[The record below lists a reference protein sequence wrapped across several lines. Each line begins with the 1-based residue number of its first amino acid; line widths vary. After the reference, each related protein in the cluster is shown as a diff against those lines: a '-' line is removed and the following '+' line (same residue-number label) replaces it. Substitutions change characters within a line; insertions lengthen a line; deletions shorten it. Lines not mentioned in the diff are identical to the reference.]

1 MSGRLVRVGLGGLIA
16 SGKSSLAAAL
26 VVSGELQEAIGGA
39 VEHVDADALLR
50 AARSSDAPLRDAIFA
65 VVPDARRAD
74 ESLDTNLL
82 AARAFAD
89 PSVMARIEELQWP
102 VARQAISEA
111 SRDAQARGVRLLLVE
126 AIALGRSGLAEELD
140 GVLLLQADEGV
151 RRHRFV
157 ARGGSVDEFQLRNAA
172 QAGIPAEMAAIRA
185 APIDGSGPLPETVRA
200 ASLVLRRLCLPGES
214 IDRTHG

>member
-50 AARSSDAPLRDAIFA
+50 AARSSDAPLRDAILA

-74 ESLDTNLL
+74 GSLDSALL

-89 PSVMARIEELQWP
+89 PAVMHRLEELQWP
-102 VARQAISEA
+102 VVRRAISEA
-111 SRDAQARGVRLLLVE
+111 SRDAQARGVHLLLVE

-140 GVLLLQADEGV
+140 GILFLHVDEAV
-151 RRHRFV
+151 RRSRFLS
-157 ARGGSVDEFQLRNAA
+157 RGGSADEFQVRNAA
-172 QAGIPAEMAAIRA
+172 QAEIPAAMAGIGAVR
-185 APIDGSGPLPETVRA
+185 IDGSGPLPETVRA
-200 ASLVLRRLCLPGES
+200 ASLVLRRLCLQGES
-214 IDRTHG
+214 ID